1 MKTLREMTNLD
12 KAVLL
17 HTLFPEAMP
26 KLIDFIAEFS
36 AAIREDQERNRKH
49 WDGGFM
55 SFDYWLSLIVQ
66 VEVKIKR
73 YGPRLTTSS
82 KVFSDQLFENY
93 LALYTNHA
101 ISTYVKVIE
110 HPNPKFTMAVELIF
124 NPAPRKQL
132 VQQIGWNIKVIDKV
146 AMIELNAFD
155 LKKLVAALAPVKL
168 EWPQSMLPK
177 LEEALRLVEGN
188 TPSPFNSETKN

>member
-12 KAVLL
+12 KAVLI
-17 HTLFPEAMP
+17 HNLFPEAMP

-36 AAIREDQERNRKH
+36 ASTRENEARNRKH
-49 WDGGFM
+49 WDSGFM

-66 VEVKIKR
+66 VEAKIKR
-73 YGPRLTTSS
+73 YGSKLHSSS

-110 HPNPKFTMAVELIF
+110 HPNPKFTIAVELIF
-124 NPAPRKQL
+124 SPSPKKQV
-132 VQQIGWNIKVIDKV
+132 VQEIGRNIKVTGQL
-146 AMIELNAFD
+146 ASIELNAFN
-155 LKKLVAALAPVKL
+155 LKELIRVLTPVDL
-168 EWPQSMLPK
+168 EWPRAMLPK
-177 LEEALRLVEGN
+177 IEEALRLVEGN
-188 TPSPFNSETKN
+188 TPSQFHSDN